1 MQLKIVLLLFSLKF
15 SNILTQ
21 STKNQPVD
29 SAIDDTPS
37 PEWIKYQQERFQNID
52 TLTPTYRET
61 LKSINK
67 PKELVVAAENNVH
80 SKMETTS
87 RQESS
92 HQDEDDSVQLS
103 DLENNDAENIKEF
116 VKDKR
121 PSGNTVEF
129 PSIKGFIE
137 FIKSLK
143 HTWMKNSL
151 FRIDDKIKM
160 LHQLKDSLLKT
171 IEQQFMILWQ
181 DDHDDEDDGDNV
193 ELPENV
199 NSRNMHEKN
208 RNSHLRSKRGIL
220 DESNINFPPNAA
232 LISINFLTFAVYLI
246 KLVLQ
251 VVNIIKTKHYQFS
264 SMNMNMMDTG
274 AIRFG

>member
-1 MQLKIVLLLFSLKF
+1 MVFSLNF
-15 SNILTQ
+15 SKILTQ

-29 SAIDDTPS
+29 SSIDDTPS
-37 PEWIKYQQERFQNID
+37 PEWIKYQQERFQNLD
-52 TLTPTYRET
+52 TLTPTYREI

-67 PKELVVAAENNVH
+67 PKEPVVVAVSNVH

-87 RQESS
+87 RQEGS
-92 HQDEDDSVQLS
+92 HQDKEDYVQLS
-103 DLENNDAENIKEF
+103 DLEDNDADNMKEF
-116 VKDKR
+116 EKEKR
-121 PSGNTVEF
+121 PSENSVEF

-143 HTWMKNSL
+143 HSWMKNSL

-181 DDHDDEDDGDNV
+181 DDDDDDDNV
-193 ELPENV
+193 EQSYTNENKE
-199 NSRNMHEKN
+199 SRNMAEKN
-208 RNSHLRSKRGIL
+208 SSNHLRSKRGIL